1 MNRLV
6 PASLFGRILAIL
18 LVGLMASH
26 AAGYWIYAADREQA
40 VRAVGGLAVAQRIAN
55 ATRLLREAPPEARPR
70 LAGALADAG
79 FRISELAAPPA
90 LDAAAE
96 QAVGA
101 RALREMLARIAPA
114 PDLPAPRVG
123 VTAGTSPMAAPM
135 MGPGWRGGG
144 PWQGGPMAAGMP
156 MLREVTA
163 LMPLPGG
170 SWLAFRAGLPEG
182 GGDVSLQFLLS
193 MAVMA
198 VVILGASI
206 LAVRQATRPLAA
218 LAAAADRLGRDVA
231 TPAIEEEGTTETR
244 RAARAF
250 NEMQSRLRHLLES
263 RMQMLAAIS
272 HDLRTPLTLLRL
284 RVENLPETEETA
296 RMLATIGDMEAMIAS
311 MLAFARDETVTEPRR
326 RTDLAA
332 LLESL
337 VDDMADAGLPVTA
350 GRLDPVVAEARA
362 AALKRAIRNLVDN
375 AVTYGGGARA
385 SLIAT
390 RGEVEIRIEDDGP
403 GLPAGEIAR
412 VTEPFYR
419 AERSRSR
426 ETGGVGLGLAI
437 AQTIAE
443 AHGGRLSLANRAEGG
458 LRASI
463 TLPAPC

>member
-1 MNRLV
+1 MRGAHKAGFGIIHRHEQGAGRLV
-6 PASLFGRILAIL
+6 PAQPGRPADKPRMRRKAGGIDATAAQ
-18 LVGLMASH
+18 VGLRRRAGDALSRLMPQ
-26 AAGYWIYAADREQA
+26 AAR
-40 VRAVGGLAVAQRIAN
+40 GGFALGVTQRRR
-55 ATRLLREAPPEARPR
+55 RLGGPR

-79 FRISELAAPPA
+79 FRISVVAAPPA
-90 LDAAAE
+90 LDGAAE
-96 QAVGA
+96 QAAGA

-123 VTAGTSPMAAPM
+123 VTAGTSAMAAPM

-231 TPAIEEEGTTETR
+231 APALEEIGTTETR

-250 NEMQSRLRHLLES
+250 NKMQARLRHLLES
-263 RMQMLAAIS
+263 RMQVLAAIS
-272 HDLRTPLTLLRL
+272 HNLRTPLTLLRL

-311 MLAFARDETVTEPRR
+311 MLVFARDETVTEPRR

-337 VDDMADAGLPVTA
+337 VHGGCRPAGDARQARP
-350 GRLDPVVAEARA
+350 GRGGGAARGAEARC
-362 AALKRAIRNLVDN
+362 RQP
-375 AVTYGGGARA
+375 GGQ
-385 SLIAT
+385 
-390 RGEVEIRIEDDGP
+390 RGEVWRCRARQPDRN
-403 GLPAGEIAR
+403 AGR
-412 VTEPFYR
+412 
-419 AERSRSR
+419 
-426 ETGGVGLGLAI
+426 
-437 AQTIAE
+437 
-443 AHGGRLSLANRAEGG
+443 GRDPHRG
-458 LRASI
+458 
-463 TLPAPC
+463 